1 MTDASLTA
9 AASGIPKAPAKSAG
23 AWALDILIWGVVAL
37 VLQLVAFVVAARLIP
52 GLRGMIE
59 GGNTAAACMLVGI
72 QVAVALLNAG
82 AMAG

>member
-1 MTDASLTA
+1 MARHQPGRSARDGQQPAPGFCHSPRLT
-9 AASGIPKAPAKSAG
+9 
-23 AWALDILIWGVVAL
+23 
-37 VLQLVAFVVAARLIP
+37 P